1 HLGQGTLKF
10 RGTGPSC
17 VGGLCT
23 LSLAELNSIYSAAG
37 INPAAVAV
45 LANAA
50 QKYPSNNTEVGDGLN
65 TGGFLF
71 NAPTVDKENTH
82 ITRFD

>member
-1 HLGQGTLKF
+1 
-10 RGTGPSC
+10 
-17 VGGLCT
+17 
-23 LSLAELNSIYSAAG
+23 YSAAG

-82 ITRFD
+82 ITRFDWNINSKQQMFFRGNYQWDIST